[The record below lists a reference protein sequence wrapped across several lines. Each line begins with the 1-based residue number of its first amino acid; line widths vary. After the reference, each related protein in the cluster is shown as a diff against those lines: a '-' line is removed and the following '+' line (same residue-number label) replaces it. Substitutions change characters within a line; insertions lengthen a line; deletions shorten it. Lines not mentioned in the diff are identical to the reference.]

1 MVTSML
7 RASVLLVILCVAK
20 GQSTT
25 SDSHCSYTF
34 KVPTAEC
41 SQAPV
46 KVELLEN
53 SIVALQEQM
62 KHLASDNKKLREE
75 LATIK
80 AGRLNRVYCGVG
92 GNNRS
97 AVNLKQCSTRS
108 LNDHKEHGLLFS
120 CEFIKRRDDTVLR
133 VVWNG
138 DFRLI
143 HSGPKSGSC
152 RRWFFTING

>member
-62 KHLASDNKKLREE
+62 KLLASDNKKLREE

-80 AGRLNRVYCGVG
+80 AGRLNIEFIVGSVSTDLYALDCCLRCSRRFASGGVG
-92 GNNRS
+92 CKGHERTRYTPHFRS
-97 AVNLKQCSTRS
+97 TSHCDGDAKHQQ
-108 LNDHKEHGLLFS
+108 DS
-120 CEFIKRRDDTVLR
+120 CGEY
-133 VVWNG
+133 NC
-138 DFRLI
+138 LI
-143 HSGPKSGSC
+143 Q
-152 RRWFFTING
+152 